1 MDLLDTAIPLKLK
14 ERLTA
19 FRPYQPLF
27 NYQEPPSAET
37 IQQQNEDIKQQLTTK
52 WADLFTPEQRAL
64 IRKGLYQDLNVAQYA
79 NPTYSIHMMRVIH
92 HHLERHKNLKTYQ
105 EFSNLKGVF
114 KSKEALI

>member
-1 MDLLDTAIPLKLK
+1 MDFDVPIPLKLK
-14 ERLTA
+14 ERLTT

-27 NYQEPPSAET
+27 DYHKPPSAET
-37 IQQQNEDIKQQLTTK
+37 IHQQNEDLKQKLTTK

-92 HHLERHKNLKTYQ
+92 HHLERHQNLKYYE
-105 EFSNLKGVF
+105 EFSTLKGIL
-114 KSKEALI
+114 KLKEALK

>member
-1 MDLLDTAIPLKLK
+1 MDLLDTAIPQKLK

-19 FRPYQPLF
+19 FKPYQPLF
-27 NYQEPPSAET
+27 DYHEPPSIET
-37 IQQQNEDIKQQLTTK
+37 IHQQNEDIKQQLTTK

-92 HHLERHKNLKTYQ
+92 HHLECHKNLEAYQ
-105 EFSNLKGVF
+105 KFSNLKGVF